1 MCSNVCL
8 SRKVNTIHGS
18 STFYL
23 ITAVNAIFCSSV
35 CLPSAVYAILF
46 CSSVCLSSAVYSMLI
61 CFSVCLPTAVHARDY
76 DAPHP
81 GICHSIYQSKIE
93 NFLSLSPSFN
103 ISLQLS
109 QILHIK
115 EFILAI
121 LVTKSRSNNNIITE
135 SSRILLL
142 LLHCR

>member
-8 SRKVNTIHGS
+8 SSKVNTIHGS

-23 ITAVNAIFCSSV
+23 TTAVNAI
-35 CLPSAVYAILF
+35 F
-46 CSSVCLSSAVYSMLI
+46 CSSVCLSSAVYSMLV
-61 CFSVCLPTAVHARDY
+61 CFSVCLPTAVYARDY
-76 DAPHP
+76 DAPCP
-81 GICHSIYQSKIE
+81 AICHSIFQSKIE
-93 NFLSLSPSFN
+93 NFLSFLSPSFN

-115 EFILAI
+115 EFILAF

-135 SSRILLL
+135 STRILLL